1 MKNILGREVPD
12 FIEGYGK
19 INHYNGYLANTT
31 GVVKKNYNFKT
42 VTPNDKK
49 LHTDFEKL
57 MDKLPLKDGMVVSF
71 HHHLRNGDYVL
82 NLVMAEIAKRGYKDV
97 TLVASSIFPC
107 HKPVVEMIEK
117 GIVTQ
122 IYAGYMSGP
131 VAQAISQGKMQTS
144 SYAYS

>member
-82 NLVMAEIAKRGYKDV
+82 NLVMAEIVKR
-97 TLVASSIFPC
+97 
-107 HKPVVEMIEK
+107 
-117 GIVTQ
+117 
-122 IYAGYMSGP
+122 
-131 VAQAISQGKMQTS
+131 
-144 SYAYS
+144 